1 MQVAWGDTLRTTA
14 LIHDPSL
21 YSYCIPGPMGK
32 PQQLQ
37 KTPSSNGSQSS
48 CVKESPG
55 ASVLRS

>member
-37 KTPSSNGSQSS
+37 RHHPQ
-48 CVKESPG
+48 VAHSP
-55 ASVLRS
+55 VV